1 MKSVTVLSLVWLVV
15 EVAEGATRAGHYTGA
30 VVEYRPVDGGGLQT
44 AREVTIR
51 S

>member
-1 MKSVTVLSLVWLVV
+1 MKSLTLLSLVWLVV
-15 EVAEGATRAGHYTGA
+15 EVAEGARSGHYTGA